1 MPQAKFLLCER
12 ELDGEPGSNSSH
24 HIHPEW
30 SCPFPGETGAAPREP
45 ERLGASAS
53 ADKRIC
59 SRVPKVEF
67 LPQEVGGERK
77 VGTIPEIMM
86 PSCWSRY

>member
-1 MPQAKFLLCER
+1 MPRAKFLLCER
-12 ELDGEPGSNSSH
+12 ELDGEPGSNSSR

-53 ADKRIC
+53 ADKAFAA
-59 SRVPKVEF
+59 EF
-67 LPQEVGGERK
+67 LEWSFFPRKLEVRERWGPFQK
-77 VGTIPEIMM
+77 L
-86 PSCWSRY
+86 